1 MKAKNETTEVK
12 NNYDTIA
19 EWMADNGCTWIAE
32 WMADNGCTWPDM
44 DKDLSTEFKRN
55 KKLEQLKI
63 E

>member
-44 DKDLSTEFKRN
+44 DKEL
-55 KKLEQLKI
+55 
-63 E
+63 